1 MSGLGRLPHLG
12 IGVSGYDRIRPLAE
26 DHLPTSGT
34 STRPIFLPETEALD
48 AVLRPAS
55 LEERLAMDVVPTAL
69 DQGLTEPATMTET
82 RLSLA
87 AAFRDAV
94 LGGVTDDVAR
104 MLEHEAELDEEIRT
118 AMALVLRG

>member
-12 IGVSGYDRIRPLAE
+12 IGVSGYDRVSPLAE
-26 DHLPTSGT
+26 DHLPAVGT

-48 AVLRPAS
+48 EVLRPAS
-55 LEERLAMDVVPTAL
+55 LEERLALDVVPASL
-69 DQGLTEPATMTET
+69 DLGLTEPATMTET

-87 AAFRDAV
+87 AAFRDAG
-94 LGGVTDDVAR
+94 LGGVTEEVAR